1 MSSKVLFPRP
11 HLDFRMPHPCG
22 PILDS
27 IEYLNVSKTEFAKR
41 LGVTRKALYDV
52 LDGKT
57 GVTASM
63 ALKLEAVI
71 GSSAEMWLG
80 MQAAH
85 DLWKARQALK
95 AAKGVKVTPAKM
107 AGAKP
112 KKRVAA

>member
-11 HLDFRMPHPCG
+11 HPDFRMPHPCG
-22 PILDS
+22 LILDS

-95 AAKGVKVTPAKM
+95 AAKSSKVTSAK
-107 AGAKP
+107 AGGTKAR
-112 KKRVAA
+112 KRVAA

>member
-1 MSSKVLFPRP
+1 MSTKSLFPRP
-11 HLDFRMPHPCG
+11 HPDFRMPHPG
-22 PILDS
+22 SLISDDL
-27 IEYLNVSKTEFAKR
+27 EVLHVSKTEFAKR
-41 LGVTRKALYDV
+41 LGVTRKALYDI

-80 MQAAH
+80 MQAQH

-95 AAKGVKVTPAKM
+95 AAKTVKKTPAKLTN
-107 AGAKP
+107 AKP
-112 KKRVAA
+112 GKRAMA

>member
-11 HLDFRMPHPCG
+11 HPDFRMPHPG
-22 PILDS
+22 SLISDDLKV
-27 IEYLNVSKTEFAKR
+27 LHGSKTEFAKR

-95 AAKGVKVTPAKM
+95 AAKTTKVSSAKAVSM
-107 AGAKP
+107 KSR
-112 KKRVAA
+112 KRVAV

>member
-11 HLDFRMPHPCG
+11 HPDFRMPHPG
-22 PILDS
+22 SLIADDL
-27 IEYLNVSKTEFAKR
+27 EVLHGSKTEFAKR

-95 AAKGVKVTPAKM
+95 TAKGVKVTPAKM

>member
-11 HLDFRMPHPCG
+11 HPDFRMPHTG
-22 PILDS
+22 SLISDDL
-27 IEYLNVSKTEFAKR
+27 EVLHVSKTEFAKR

-80 MQAAH
+80 MQAQH

-95 AAKGVKVTPAKM
+95 AAKAVKAPAAKTD
-107 AGAKP
+107 GAKS
-112 KKRVAA
+112 KRRVAV